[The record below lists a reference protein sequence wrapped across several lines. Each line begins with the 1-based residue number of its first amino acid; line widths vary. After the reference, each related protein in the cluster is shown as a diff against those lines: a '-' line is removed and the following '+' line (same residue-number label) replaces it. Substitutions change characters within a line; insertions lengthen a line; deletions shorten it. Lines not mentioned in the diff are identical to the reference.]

1 MSNNNS
7 SPPGCRELTM
17 KAPATLGAGVCLALI
32 AVAQEVS
39 AQSDGFMLEEIIVT
53 AQKRSESLQDT
64 PISLVAFDSMTLEN
78 QGIDSL
84 VDIAALVPSMTIEP
98 FPTNNATLR
107 IFIRGVGLADA
118 QITQDP
124 PVGVYLDGAY
134 IARSTG
140 LALDVAELE
149 RIEVLRGPQGTLYG
163 RNATGGAINLITRPP
178 TTDGVAFR
186 QQLTAGNRDRFT
198 AKSSLNV
205 PLGESA
211 AMLLSYLDSRID
223 GFVDNTGPGE
233 DFGDSDQQAYRA
245 ALRWEPADSLRL
257 DYAYDHAELKF
268 VNYPYQPVLPP
279 HIDPLGSPDRT
290 VLDQIAEQA
299 QTYVQ
304 FEHGRRS
311 EMATPVPMLESST
324 RIDGHML
331 TTNWQAGEDL
341 DIKLISAWRE
351 LDDEPYA
358 DLSGGSESLN
368 YRVDDNDY
376 TSRDGSVYLPRVPSG
391 IDQHQQSHELQ
402 FIGQFNPQLDY
413 ILGLYYF
420 EENATSDSFP
430 LHHQSTSPFSVTDT
444 GTAVA
449 STYAVTIAGADFEV
463 DNTARAVY
471 GRLAWTPPVWD
482 ERLTLTLGGR
492 YSEDERKVK
501 RSTASATMLETQTID
516 KITGAA
522 SATAPATVQSNSFS
536 ARASNNYNDDSYELI
551 GEYALQDNANVY
563 LKYAEAYKS
572 GGYNTREPV
581 EEIFQLGFGQEKVSS
596 WELGIKSE
604 WLDRRL
610 RVNGDV
616 FYSSYTDIQLQF
628 KLPGALTDARVVN
641 AGEAEMKGL
650 ELDMDFLP
658 IPTLLTRLSYAWLD
672 ADITEALDPL
682 TGADVTNDFTFS
694 SAPEH
699 SLTAMVDWTIAEFS
713 WSRLSLNASYSYM
726 DDRDGSTRTDI
737 SRDIYLPSY
746 DLVNARLSLD
756 GIAVA
761 GGTLTVAA
769 WGRNLQ
775 DSEYVIN
782 GLAALTHASR
792 SVIWG
797 DSRTWGVDLI
807 YRY

>member
-1 MSNNNS
+1 
-7 SPPGCRELTM
+7 M
-17 KAPATLGAGVCLALI
+17 KAPTTLGTGVCLALL

-39 AQSDGFMLEEIIVT
+39 AQNESFMLEEVIVT
-53 AQKRSESLQDT
+53 AEKRTESLQDT
-64 PISLVAFDSMTLEN
+64 PISLVAFDSATLEN

-84 VDIAALVPSMTIEP
+84 IDIASLVPSMTIEP

-178 TTDGVAFR
+178 TTEGIAFR

-198 AKSSLNV
+198 AKSSLNL
-205 PLGESA
+205 PLGEDA
-211 AMLLSYLDSRID
+211 ALLVSYLDTQID
-223 GFVDNTGPGE
+223 GFVDNTGLGE
-233 DFGDSDQQAYRA
+233 DFGDSDQRAYRA
-245 ALRWEPADSLRL
+245 ALRWEPTASLRL
-257 DYAYDHAELKF
+257 DYAYDYAKLKF

-279 HIDPLGSPDRT
+279 HIDPPGSPERN

-304 FEHGRRS
+304 FESSRRS
-311 EMATPVPMLESST
+311 AMATPVPMLESST
-324 RIDGHML
+324 KIEGHML
-331 TTNWQAGEDL
+331 TTTWQAGPDL

-358 DLSGGSESLN
+358 DLSGGSESVN
-368 YRVDDNDY
+368 YRVDDSDF
-376 TSRDGSVYLPRVPSG
+376 TSRDGSLFLPRVPGG
-391 IDQHQQSHELQ
+391 IDQHQQSQELQ
-402 FIGQFNPQLDY
+402 FIGQFTPQLDY

-420 EENATSDSFP
+420 DENATSNSFP
-430 LHHQSTSPFSVTDT
+430 LHHQATSPFSSNDN
-444 GTAVA
+444 GTAIV
-449 STYAVTIAGADFEV
+449 STYAVTISGADFEV

-471 GRLAWTPPVWD
+471 GRLAWTPPVLD
-482 ERLTLTLGGR
+482 ERLTLTVGAR
-492 YSEDERKVK
+492 YSEDERKVS
-501 RSTASATMLETQTID
+501 RSTASTTLFETQTID
-516 KITGAA
+516 KTTGAA
-522 SATAPATVQSNSFS
+522 SATAPITAQSSSFA
-536 ARASNNYNDDSYELI
+536 ARASNDYNDDSYELI
-551 GEYALQDNANVY
+551 GEYALQDDANIY
-563 LKYAEAYKS
+563 LKYSEAYKS

-610 RVNGDV
+610 RLNGDV

-650 ELDMDFLP
+650 ELDMDFLATP
-658 IPTLLTRLSYAWLD
+658 DVLLRISYAWLD

-682 TGADVTNDFTFS
+682 TGADVTDDFTFS

-699 SLTAMVDWTIAEFS
+699 SLTAMLDWTIAEFS

-761 GGTLTVAA
+761 GGTLTLAA
-769 WGRNLQ
+769 WGKNLQ
-775 DSEYVIN
+775 DTEYVIN

-797 DSRTWGVDLI
+797 DSRTWGVDAI